1 MWKLFKKK
9 KPKTN
14 GWYLC
19 TVEVPGQQR
28 YVMDLYWYNETQ
40 RFIDN
45 RRQSIFDV
53 YAVYGYSDETK
64 MQDNRLYTIGLCDRT
79 ENVIAWKNVPKTY
92 MKGFVKEE

>member
-9 KPKTN
+9 KPKEN

-45 RRQSIFDV
+45 RRQSIF
-53 YAVYGYSDETK
+53 
-64 MQDNRLYTIGLCDRT
+64 
-79 ENVIAWKNVPKTY
+79 
-92 MKGFVKEE
+92 